1 MLNNGFASFSGD
13 REGELDLDLRLQSQ
27 VEVPQYR
34 AGLIFNFNGWQTM
47 TSNSIKNI
55 TNHDN
60 RNSYNTCRNKLKTK
74 PNNSTSI

>member
-1 MLNNGFASFSGD
+1 MLNNGLASFSGD

-47 TSNSIKNI
+47 TSNSIKYI
-55 TNHDN
+55 TNHVIEI
-60 RNSYNTCRNKLKTK
+60 RIIRAG
-74 PNNSTSI
+74 TS